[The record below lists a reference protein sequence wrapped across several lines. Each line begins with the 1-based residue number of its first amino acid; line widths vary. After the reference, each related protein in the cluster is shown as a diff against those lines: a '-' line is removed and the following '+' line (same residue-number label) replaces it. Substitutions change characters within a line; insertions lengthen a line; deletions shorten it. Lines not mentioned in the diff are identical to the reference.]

1 MSEVEDYSIVKSAW
15 SSTKERGSMVCP
27 PVDAMEKLTLL
38 DTVLPFRI
46 VPTTG
51 NPLNTFVVVVLS

>member
-1 MSEVEDYSIVKSAW
+1 
-15 SSTKERGSMVCP
+15 MVCP